1 MVSRVVYYIY
11 IYIELVFLLGMDYAL
26 LFFGGD
32 YDEEGNPEKNMK
44 KIQTRS
50 TLLPSVWILVVLPGF
65 TNLDLC
71 LISIQQPWLDRKVRN
86 LEIWGKSHLSHSKKT
101 LSGIFLEA
109 AKKQQS
115 PTFSPWIEGKITWGE
130 WPMRWMRIFFTFHRY
145 WPISYS
151 NDRLVIWSLS
161 LQRSPASSK
170 STISSVYRWEKWLVA
185 VT

>member
-1 MVSRVVYYIY
+1 MVSRVVYYIYIY

-130 WPMRWMRIFFTFHRY
+130 WPMRWMRIFFHIPQILT
-145 WPISYS
+145 
-151 NDRLVIWSLS
+151 N
-161 LQRSPASSK
+161 
-170 STISSVYRWEKWLVA
+170 
-185 VT
+185 

>member
-71 LISIQQPWLDRKVRN
+71 LINIQQP
-86 LEIWGKSHLSHSKKT
+86 
-101 LSGIFLEA
+101 
-109 AKKQQS
+109 
-115 PTFSPWIEGKITWGE
+115 
-130 WPMRWMRIFFTFHRY
+130 
-145 WPISYS
+145 
-151 NDRLVIWSLS
+151 
-161 LQRSPASSK
+161 
-170 STISSVYRWEKWLVA
+170 
-185 VT
+185 